1 MSYIVSNIHLLF
13 LFVCFC
19 FVGFLFCW
27 FFCGC
32 FLGTA
37 VVSLLCYVKGGDYGG
52 HNTNTG
58 YGSRYGGRSVR
69 PISVI
74 YPSLYQTQWS
84 SLPYQYP
91 TSYYS
96 PPVSNPSYPQYYPS
110 YYHSHHTHNL
120 DPFLFSTPSSGFG
133 GGIFNSGWIPLI
145 VMCKYTFFL
154 FY

>member
-1 MSYIVSNIHLLF
+1 MTLRTLLY
-13 LFVCFC
+13 VA
-19 FVGFLFCW
+19 
-27 FFCGC
+27 
-32 FLGTA
+32 A

-52 HNTNTG
+52 HNTYTG

-145 VMCKYTFFL
+145 VMCKYTFFSFL
-154 FY
+154 LID